1 MTREMRRIAVVALAM
16 FLALFVSISVI
27 QVAAAE
33 SLYSAATRAPFS
45 TRTVPSAGASSR
57 VVR

>member
-33 SLYSAATRAPFS
+33 SLK
-45 TRTVPSAGASSR
+45 
-57 VVR
+57 